1 MNELLLAAFVAGLMG
16 SGHCVGMCGP
26 FVVASG
32 PLWHVGRVGA
42 YLLAGALAGLG
53 GRALPSGPWTGMLA
67 AVVLVGSCLR
77 FGGFIHAS
85 EGSALSRLLLRV
97 GRALRG
103 LPKPAAAIGMGALA
117 ALLPCGLFWGALG
130 LATASRSAIGGAEV
144 LTVFALG
151 TLPALLFA
159 AALLRRLAQRA
170 RKAVALA
177 TLLVGLSAIA
187 HRAGVLSLP
196 GDGAIC
202 DVPEAPTEGP

>member
-1 MNELLLAAFVAGLMG
+1 MNELFLAAFVAGLMG

-26 FVVASG
+26 FVVAAG

-42 YLLAGALAGLG
+42 YLIAGAVAGFG
-53 GRALPSGPWTGMLA
+53 GRALPSGPWTGLLS
-67 AVVLVGSCLR
+67 AVVLVGACLR

-85 EGSALSRLLLRV
+85 EGGPLSRWLLRT
-97 GRALRG
+97 GRTLRG
-103 LPKPAAAIGMGALA
+103 LPEPIAAVGMGSLA

-130 LATASRSAIGGAEV
+130 LATATRSALGGAEV
-144 LTVFALG
+144 LAAFAFG
-151 TLPALLFA
+151 TLPALIFA

-170 RKAVALA
+170 RRAVALA
-177 TLLVGLSAIA
+177 TLLVGLCAIA

-202 DVPEAPTEGP
+202 DTAHPPSEGP